1 LIHNK
6 LVNMFCPKCKSLCFP
21 KDGVVT
27 CNKCGYQI
35 ADSRKKKGVITKK
48 REREFIIVEEAAA
61 TLPTTDVSCP
71 KCGNGKAFWV
81 LRQTRAA
88 DEPETRIFRCTKC
101 SHSWREY

>member
-1 LIHNK
+1 
-6 LVNMFCPKCKSLCFP
+6 MFCPKCKSLLFP
-21 KDGVVT
+21 KDGILI
-27 CNKCGYQI
+27 CCKCGYQRE
-35 ADSRKKKGVITKK
+35 AGKKESRVVTKR
-48 REREFIIVEEAAA
+48 REREFVVVEDQAA
-61 TLPTTDVSCP
+61 TLPTTDVTCP